1 MTKEETPISHHSQLM
16 PPGTREF
23 TFRAVLAGV
32 LVAALIGGSYPYVVM
47 KIGYGPNPSIVSAIF
62 GYLVLGLMFKNSQ
75 RWENNM
81 VQTAGTS
88 AGATAFMCVLLAA
101 FDMLNMDPSLN
112 FNFSISPFQSFIWL
126 TTAGC
131 LGVLMAVPMRKH
143 FIIDEKLPF
152 VDGMAVAETLTVLD
166 SKGSEARG
174 SAYAMGWGSVLSGI
188 LTVLREDSRLLTNVW
203 YRIPEILPIGQFG
216 SKLNF
221 GVSWSLLPIGSGMLL
236 GLRVTASMILGTIIS
251 WYVIPPMLLEHHIV
265 TELTRRQVLLWVM
278 WPGTGLLIAGGITVL
293 LMRWSVLMKT
303 FQNLSLSSID
313 AGDFP
318 LSWVIWGSILSGLAL
333 IAFQKTILGIPVWMT
348 VIAILLS
355 IPLMLVGLR
364 VQGETNFQA
373 ISMLSNMMQ
382 VVFGVIAPGHIA
394 ANMVSSGVTGTIASE
409 SEGLM
414 QDFKTGDMIGSTPR
428 YLTYVQLITIP
439 VGAAAVS
446 YVYPLL
452 RATYGIGGEH
462 GLQSP
467 ISQKWAS
474 FAQILSKGVSGLP
487 NGAIAAMAIA
497 IVCGVL
503 LTVLGSTRFK
513 LYTPSPTG
521 IGIGMLVPG
530 SLIITMFFGA
540 VLDYFWTKAHPRS
553 RQSYVI
559 PLASGFIAGEAI
571 IAVVIPILA
580 TIGIIHLLP

>member
-1 MTKEETPISHHSQLM
+1 
-16 PPGTREF
+16 
-23 TFRAVLAGV
+23 V
-32 LVAALIGGSYPYVVM
+32 VAALIGGSYPYVVM

-348 VIAILLS
+348 VIAILTRRSSLTLN
-355 IPLMLVGLR
+355 IKCC
-364 VQGETNFQA
+364 T
-373 ISMLSNMMQ
+373 
-382 VVFGVIAPGHIA
+382 VVLP
-394 ANMVSSGVTGTIASE
+394 
-409 SEGLM
+409 
-414 QDFKTGDMIGSTPR
+414 
-428 YLTYVQLITIP
+428 QL
-439 VGAAAVS
+439 
-446 YVYPLL
+446 
-452 RATYGIGGEH
+452 
-462 GLQSP
+462 
-467 ISQKWAS
+467 
-474 FAQILSKGVSGLP
+474 
-487 NGAIAAMAIA
+487 
-497 IVCGVL
+497 
-503 LTVLGSTRFK
+503 
-513 LYTPSPTG
+513 
-521 IGIGMLVPG
+521 
-530 SLIITMFFGA
+530 
-540 VLDYFWTKAHPRS
+540 
-553 RQSYVI
+553 
-559 PLASGFIAGEAI
+559 
-571 IAVVIPILA
+571 
-580 TIGIIHLLP
+580 